1 MEVNYCPGVIS
12 GKIFPKA
19 LILHK
24 RVQLAWFASFLLRR
38 FVDVAIVPKLP
49 VT

>member
-24 RVQLAWFASFLLRR
+24 RVQFAWLANLLLRY
-38 FVDVAIVPKLP
+38 FVENAIISTSL